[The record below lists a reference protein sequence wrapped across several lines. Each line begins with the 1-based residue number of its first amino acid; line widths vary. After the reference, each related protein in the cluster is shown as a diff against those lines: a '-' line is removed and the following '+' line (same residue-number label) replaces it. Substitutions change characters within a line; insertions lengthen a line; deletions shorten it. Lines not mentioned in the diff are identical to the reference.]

1 MEVWINFEKLL
12 NSPSEDTIPLLRSRA
27 IFDELHRAGYI
38 IKVYVTNCD
47 ISFAEKYLQHN
58 NLPAHSVTSS
68 MFKKDSYGHIGSK
81 IEVRG
86 DLKDCRR
93 FIQDLCWATAG
104 EE

>member
-12 NSPSEDTIPLLRSRA
+12 GSPLEDVTPSPRSRA
-27 IFDELHRAGYI
+27 IFDELYKAGYN
-38 IKVYVTNCD
+38 IKVYVPSCHINEA
-47 ISFAEKYLQHN
+47 SEYLKRN
-58 NLPAHSVTSS
+58 NLHANEVTRS
-68 MFKKDSYGHIGSK
+68 MIKKDNYAHIANK

-93 FIQDLCWATAG
+93 FIQDLYWAVAS